1 MSTRGI
7 EIRLRKLESRQRDPG
22 MIYFAWGRTYGELDS
37 ILAAAFSNGELGP
50 QDPNVCVLCEEGS
63 VPVSGWRVYQ
73 KLTEEED
80 KALFARI
87 ERVAGSEPHS
97 SKRSTILDQ
106 MTDEQLL
113 TKALGRPIPRL
124 LTH

>member
-7 EIRLRKLESRQRDPG
+7 EIRLRKLECKRRDPK
-22 MIYFAWGRTYGELDS
+22 MIYFAWGRTDDELDS

-50 QDPNVCVLCEEGS
+50 QDPNVCVLCEEGRM
-63 VPVSGWRVYQ
+63 PVSGWRMYR
-73 KLTEEED
+73 KLNEEED
-80 KALFARI
+80 KALLARI

-97 SKRSTILDQ
+97 SKRSPILDQ

-113 TKALGRPIPRL
+113 TKSLGRAIPNVLR
-124 LTH
+124 H